1 MYVALLPLFA
11 SYASGIPGFSLA
23 DVILVLFTMC
33 ALLKIGARDNNRLLG
48 NIGMLYIGIALILL
62 FDVIAVTGNKGALYD
77 VLIRTIRYCFY
88 VFCFIY
94 TSKKLIDV
102 EMLKK
107 CVKNVSVLATAYI
120 FLQYILYTFFD
131 FVLKG
136 FLPWLKLYVED
147 YGTKDYESI
156 YTAMYRPTSFFLEP
170 AHFARYAIIGLI
182 IILWTRDLKL
192 KDMFLAVF
200 VSFGV
205 LLSTSS
211 QGYLMLAIIW
221 AVFAVSRASKIKN
234 NVVKVLV
241 IVCVFSAPILL
252 YILFNLPY
260 VQETILRSL
269 SGSISDTNT
278 ALGGRFNGFSHFAEL
293 SVFGKIFGM
302 GFGMIPEGA
311 WLSSA
316 AYWLYGS
323 GIIVFS
329 VYVVFLISSLF
340 KLKNEK
346 RMILLMMFFLFFSD
360 DSFYSY
366 MCIIYYS
373 LSLLTE
379 RVSYEKDPVYSDGIK
394 VG

>member
-33 ALLKIGARDNNRLLG
+33 ALLKIGARDNNRMLG
-48 NIGMLYIGIALILL
+48 NIGALYIGIALILL
-62 FDVIAVTGNKGALYD
+62 FDVIAVTSNKGALYD
-77 VLIRTIRYCFY
+77 VSIRTIRYCFY

-107 CVKNVSVLATAYI
+107 CVKNVSVLATIYI
-120 FLQYILYTFFD
+120 ILQYVMYHVFAK
-131 FVLKG
+131 VLNG
-136 FLPWLKLYVED
+136 FLPWLELYIED

-156 YTAMYRPTSFFLEP
+156 YEAMFRPTSFFLEP

-182 IILWTRDLKL
+182 IILWAKDLKM
-192 KDMFLAVF
+192 KDMFFAVF
-200 VSFGV
+200 VSVGV
-205 LLSTSS
+205 LISTSS
-211 QGYLMLAIIW
+211 LGYLLLAMVW
-221 AVFAVSRASKIKN
+221 VSFALTRLVKIK
-234 NVVKVLV
+234 KSWAKLCTILAVLIAPVALYV
-241 IVCVFSAPILL
+241 IFQ
-252 YILFNLPY
+252 LPY
-260 VQETILRSL
+260 VQDTIMRSL
-269 SGSISDTNT
+269 SGDINDTNT
-278 ALGGRFNGFSHFAEL
+278 AIGARLNGFSHFAEL
-293 SVFGKIFGM
+293 SIFGKIFGV
-302 GFGMIPEGA
+302 GFGCIPEGA

-329 VYVVFLISSLF
+329 VYLVFLLSSLLR
-340 KLKNEK
+340 LKNEK
-346 RMILLMMFFLFFSD
+346 KMILLIMFFLFFSD

>member
-1 MYVALLPLFA
+1 MALLPLFA

-33 ALLKIGARDNNRLLG
+33 ALLKIGARDNNRMLG
-48 NIGMLYIGIALILL
+48 NIGALYIGIALILL
-62 FDVIAVTGNKGALYD
+62 FDVIAVTSNKGALYD
-77 VLIRTIRYCFY
+77 VSIRTIRYCFY

-107 CVKNVSVLATAYI
+107 CVKNVSVLATIYI
-120 FLQYILYTFFD
+120 ILQYVMYHVFD
-131 FVLKG
+131 KVLNG
-136 FLPWLKLYVED
+136 FLPWLELYVED

-156 YTAMYRPTSFFLEP
+156 YEAMFRPTSFFLEP

-182 IILWTRDLKL
+182 IILWAKDLKI
-192 KDMFLAVF
+192 KDMFFAVF
-200 VSFGV
+200 VSVGV
-205 LLSTSS
+205 LISTSS
-211 QGYLMLAIIW
+211 LGYLLLAMVW
-221 AVFAVSRASKIKN
+221 VSFALTRLVKIK
-234 NVVKVLV
+234 KSWAKLCMILAVLIAPVALYV
-241 IVCVFSAPILL
+241 IFQ
-252 YILFNLPY
+252 LPY
-260 VQETILRSL
+260 VQDTIMRSL
-269 SGSISDTNT
+269 SGDINDTNT
-278 ALGGRFNGFSHFAEL
+278 AIGARLNGFSHFAEL
-293 SVFGKIFGM
+293 SILGKIFGV
-302 GFGMIPEGA
+302 GFGCIPEGA

-329 VYVVFLISSLF
+329 VYLVFLLSSLLR
-340 KLKNEK
+340 LKNEK
-346 RMILLMMFFLFFSD
+346 KMILLIMFFLFFSD